1 MSSDLIQQISHVAQ
15 QLRSEGK
22 AVNLALVRARL
33 PSTDP
38 AKLFSAFQHWR
49 NNPQLD
55 VPAAPAQPVAQPS
68 AVANEPALQA
78 QLQRIEDKLDR
89 LLALL
94 DTQAR

>member
-1 MSSDLIQQISHVAQ
+1 MSSELIQQINTVAQ

-33 PSTDP
+33 PNMDP

-49 NNPQLD
+49 NNPQLAAATAPTAPAETT
-55 VPAAPAQPVAQPS
+55 VNAVAAP
-68 AVANEPALQA
+68 ELQV

-94 DTQAR
+94 TEQAR

>member
-1 MSSDLIQQISHVAQ
+1 MSSDLILQISQVAQ

-55 VPAAPAQPVAQPS
+55 VSAAAPQPAAATSAQ
-68 AVANEPALQA
+68 ANEPALQA
-78 QLQRIEDKLDR
+78 QLQRIEDKLDQ

-94 DTQAR
+94 DKQAR

>member
-1 MSSDLIQQISHVAQ
+1 MSSDLIQQISQVAQ

-55 VPAAPAQPVAQPS
+55 VPVAASPVAT
-68 AVANEPALQA
+68 AAAAAIAEPALHA

-89 LLALL
+89 VLALL
-94 DTQAR
+94 ANRER